1 MSFVGN
7 EFYWG
12 VIVASAAYLLKN
24 FVFDQI
30 LEYQKVK
37 GKIRNRLKY
46 YANVIYNSDLNEYLV
61 QEARSEFR
69 QLSCDLEEKYFTI
82 FILIRLRFVR
92 LLFALP
98 SRKDIIEA
106 ASGLIYL
113 SNSAGDKVGK
123 IDYNGKARN
132 QVEQI
137 LKGNFEKMIYR
148 LRGFF
153 KCNDE
158 DS

>member
-1 MSFVGN
+1 MSFVGY

-46 YANVIYNSDLNEYLV
+46 YANVIYNSDLNEHLV

-98 SRKDIIEA
+98 SRKDVIEA

-123 IDYNGKARN
+123 IDYNEKARN

-153 KCNDE
+153 KGNDE

>member
-132 QVEQI
+132 QVEEI

-153 KCNDE
+153 KGNDE
-158 DS
+158 NS

>member
-123 IDYNGKARN
+123 IDYNEKARN

-153 KCNDE
+153 KGNDE
-158 DS
+158 NS

>member
-82 FILIRLRFVR
+82 FILIRLKFVR

-153 KCNDE
+153 KGNDE
-158 DS
+158 NS

>member
-1 MSFVGN
+1 M
-7 EFYWG
+7 
-12 VIVASAAYLLKN
+12 
-24 FVFDQI
+24 
-30 LEYQKVK
+30 
-37 GKIRNRLKY
+37 
-46 YANVIYNSDLNEYLV
+46 

-98 SRKDIIEA
+98 QKKDIIEA

-113 SNSAGDKVGK
+113 SNSAGDKVGN
-123 IDYNGKARN
+123 IDYNEKACS

-148 LRGFF
+148 MRGFQ
-153 KCNDE
+153 
-158 DS
+158 S

>member
-61 QEARSEFR
+61 QEAQSEFR

-123 IDYNGKARN
+123 IDYNEKARN

-153 KCNDE
+153 KGNDE
-158 DS
+158 NS

>member
-113 SNSAGDKVGK
+113 SNSAGNKVGK
-123 IDYNGKARN
+123 IDYNEKARN

-153 KCNDE
+153 KGNDE

>member
-153 KCNDE
+153 KGNDE
-158 DS
+158 NS

>member
-123 IDYNGKARN
+123 IDYNEKARN

-153 KCNDE
+153 KGNDE

>member
-46 YANVIYNSDLNEYLV
+46 YANVIYKYDLNEYLV

-137 LKGNFEKMIYR
+137 LKGNFEKMIFR

-153 KCNDE
+153 KGNDE
-158 DS
+158 NS

>member
-153 KCNDE
+153 KGNDE